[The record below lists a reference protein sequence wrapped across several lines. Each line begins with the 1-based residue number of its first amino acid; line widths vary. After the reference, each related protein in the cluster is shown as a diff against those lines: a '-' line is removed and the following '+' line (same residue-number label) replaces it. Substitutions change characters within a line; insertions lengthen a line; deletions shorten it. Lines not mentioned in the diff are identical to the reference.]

1 MDDKKNLSRA
11 VTMEC
16 LICLQTTDKM
26 YKVNCRSSVPH
37 EMCFG
42 CEEDWRAQ
50 APVGEDGMRKMTCPH
65 CRQKEGDRSAESLT
79 RELVRLNR
87 QDPVATCVDRIIAQ
101 FTVIYG
107 VDMANT
113 MRSTLMTMASTPNDR
128 PVVRASVRAS
138 APRTRPPIVP
148 CASGR
153 DCRSRS
159 VLTTRT
165 KTHMKCRQCNL
176 VACCRN
182 CKTCL
187 SC

>member
-1 MDDKKNLSRA
+1 M
-11 VTMEC
+11 
-16 LICLQTTDKM
+16 QTTDEM
-26 YKVNCRSSVPH
+26 YKVNCRSSVDH
-37 EMCFG
+37 EICFD
-42 CEEDWRAQ
+42 CEGKWRAR
-50 APVGEDGMRKMTCPH
+50 AVVGEDGMRKMTCPQ
-65 CRQKEGDRSAESLT
+65 CRQEEGDRSVESLT

-87 QDPVATCVDRIIAQ
+87 QDPVATCVDRIVFQYSVMFGFASP
-101 FTVIYG
+101 
-107 VDMANT
+107 DSANT
-113 MRSTLMTMASTPNDR
+113 MRSSLMTMASTPNV
-128 PVVRASVRAS
+128 PVVRAPVVRAQ
-138 APRTRPPIVP
+138 APVRARPPIVP